1 LKNKDGKEES
11 VTSKYLIGADGAK
24 SIVRHQLN
32 IPFGGETYPLDLFVL
47 DCKISG
53 PLKDDELS
61 LSFSDTSFAGFFP
74 LPEGR
79 CRVISFVP
87 EEFTGKEDISFDD
100 INKDF
105 ADRMQL
111 DINLYDPSWIS
122 TYRAH
127 HRYVSHFRKG
137 RCFLAGDA
145 AHVHSPVGA
154 QG

>member
-47 DCKISG
+47 DCKITW

-61 LSFSDTSFAGFFP
+61 LSFSNTSFAGFFP

-79 CRVISFVP
+79 CRIISFVP
-87 EEFTGKEDISFDD
+87 KELTGKTNIDFEDI
-100 INKDF
+100 NADF
-105 ADRMQL
+105 AKRMQL
-111 DINLYDPSWIS
+111 DIKLYDPNWIS
-122 TYRAH
+122 T
-127 HRYVSHFRKG
+127 
-137 RCFLAGDA
+137 
-145 AHVHSPVGA
+145 
-154 QG
+154 